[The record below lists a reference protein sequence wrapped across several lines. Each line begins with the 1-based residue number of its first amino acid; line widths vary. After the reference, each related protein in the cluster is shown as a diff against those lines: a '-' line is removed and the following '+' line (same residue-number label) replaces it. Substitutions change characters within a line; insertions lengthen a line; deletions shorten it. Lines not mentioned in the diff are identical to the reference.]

1 MERIKSKPRSAEN
14 EGCFKESFAGGLL
27 GSPGAR
33 TGPQKGDSKPQA
45 ALARVSW
52 IEVTMGGLGT
62 KKKLVWA
69 FQESEV
75 NILGQQKWNHE
86 EAGDLPG
93 QRADEVGPGKA
104 VWRSRRLE
112 DEPGEPPA
120 DARREAGLRCGVR
133 G

>member
-1 MERIKSKPRSAEN
+1 
-14 EGCFKESFAGGLL
+14 
-27 GSPGAR
+27 
-33 TGPQKGDSKPQA
+33 
-45 ALARVSW
+45 
-52 IEVTMGGLGT
+52 MGGLGT

-69 FQESEV
+69 FQESKV